1 MIKILPRYLLLWF
14 AQMVLFVLVPVLLF
28 YGGFIHMEKLR
39 SAALVKI
46 VEQNLENEMQNFEA
60 QVDTE
65 RFLSRLFRETYLTNR
80 LASAPAAFGE
90 LHARMNGL
98 FDYLLWDDADRFVSG
113 SISPDT
119 LPGNW
124 QMALQSFKKPFKHSD
139 KDIVTDDDEMTNLR
153 KMFGPQI
160 VLHTV
165 DNCVSERGEKLLWC
179 DSTGRRPLLWVGFR
193 LGYMAIVL
201 IKPENAAGTT
211 GLEYYLK
218 NRQPGSS
225 LFQLGFVKGN
235 NLISAKPLPDEHKEL
250 QKIIRHEMTP
260 GERLE
265 TAKAFY
271 YARVVEDDL
280 TLFAFVEKDSGVVPE
295 QAKAS
300 LAALLVFMLLL
311 PWVIVSGRAALRG
324 SGLKMSI
331 SRKLALLFVY
341 ANGLPLL
348 MLFFAGYD
356 FMHQKELALYDEIHQ
371 QGTHFLQ
378 NLDERFE
385 SEHALQIVNIQAGL
399 DKFRAD
405 VRQRGLNMENYR
417 ALVDKVY
424 SVVESR
430 GNVRFYLIASET
442 DIFGT
447 GDSLYVGD
455 KRQAL
460 VSEII
465 DSADLRRGDEKK
477 VLNSLGRFIMASL
490 NGRPPDPRSSTEV
503 ELIAESAMQK
513 PLIEVQHD
521 FIANNGKIDVWGMGT
536 NKSPACLNLIS
547 VNDDRQVDYMGIIN
561 WNPHVLESLYL
572 KRQFLSAN
580 RNIIDLQVGVIQEV
594 AGIFL
599 PEKFPDRKAM
609 EKRVR
614 SFTSKPCPS
623 REFVSIGTQTYLLMG
638 FTGRYLAN
646 YQLFGLYPV
655 EKVKSQISR
664 EKAGLFFAGL
674 VSLLIT
680 VILGQF
686 LAQSFLFP
694 LQKLYAGAD
703 AIRSRNF
710 ALRLPPLGRDE
721 FGEMAE
727 IFNTTMVDLEELQVA
742 GAIQE
747 HLLPRQMPD
756 CGHFRIF
763 GRIVSMGELGGDY
776 FDYFNTSEGRFSLLI
791 GDVAGRGA
799 GAALI
804 MAMAKAAIMQFS
816 DVVEKPQVLA
826 MRLHDLIQAAG
837 KRTRKTMIMQYL
849 NLNGIDGK
857 GIYTNAGGWPPLI
870 VNQNSGEVREITLPG
885 PMLGALKNPR
895 FDAVEIAL
903 QPGEALIFYSD
914 GVIEATNAAGEI
926 LGLARL
932 KQMVANCFAAD
943 PQRYFDRLLEAHRE
957 FVGATRAQDDMTL
970 LIAVF
975 DDQQHQVKTE
985 SDQAEVGAEAG

>member
-1 MIKILPRYLLLWF
+1 MKILPRYLLLWF
-14 AQMVLFVLVPVLLF
+14 AQIFLFVLIPVLLF
-28 YGGFIHMEKLR
+28 YGGFSHIEKLR
-39 SAALVKI
+39 STALVKI
-46 VEQNLENEMQNFEA
+46 VEQSLENEMQSFEA

-65 RFLSRLFRETYLTNR
+65 RFLSRLFRETYHANR
-80 LASAPAAFGE
+80 VASAALAFGE
-90 LHARMNGL
+90 LHARLNGS
-98 FDYLLWDDADRFVSG
+98 FDYLLWDDSDSFIGG
-113 SISPDT
+113 SIQPD
-119 LPGNW
+119 
-124 QMALQSFKKPFKHSD
+124 ALSGDWSLALNSLKKPFKKSD
-139 KDIVTDDDEMTNLR
+139 REVVADENEMTNLR
-153 KMFGPQI
+153 RMFGPQI

-193 LGYMAIVL
+193 LGYMAVILV
-201 IKPENAAGTT
+201 KPENAAGTA

-218 NRQPGSS
+218 YRQSEKSIFRP
-225 LFQLGFVKGN
+225 GFVKGQN
-235 NLISAKPLPDEHKEL
+235 WVAAQSLPDNPENL
-250 QKIIRHEMTP
+250 QKLIRHEMMP

-265 TAKAFY
+265 TDRAFY
-271 YARVVEDDL
+271 YARVIEDDL
-280 TLFAFVEKDSGVVPE
+280 TLFAFVEKAAGVVPE

-311 PWVIVSGRAALRG
+311 PWVVVSGRAALKG

-405 VRQRGLNMENYR
+405 VRQQGLNLENYR

-547 VNDDRQVDYMGIIN
+547 INDDRQVDYMGIVN
-561 WNPHVLESLYL
+561 WNPHVMENLYL

-580 RNIIDLQVGVIQEV
+580 RNIIDLKVGVIHEV

-599 PEKFPDRKAM
+599 PEKFPDRETM
-609 EKRVR
+609 VKRVR

-638 FTGRYLAN
+638 FTGRYLTN

-655 EKVKSQISR
+655 DKVKSQISR
-664 EKAGLFFAGL
+664 EKTGLFFAGL

-680 VILGQF
+680 IILGQF

-694 LQKLYAGAD
+694 LQKLYAGAE

-710 ALRLPPLGRDE
+710 ALRLPFLGRDE

-742 GAIQE
+742 GVIQE
-747 HLLPRQMPD
+747 HLLPRQMPE
-756 CGHFRIF
+756 CGRFRVF

-776 FDYFNTSEGRFSLLI
+776 FDYFNTSAGRFSLLI

-816 DVVEKPQVLA
+816 DVVEKPQILA
-826 MRLHDLIQAAG
+826 MRLHELIQAAG
-837 KRTRKTMIMQYL
+837 RRTRKTMIMQYL
-849 NLNGIDGK
+849 NLNGADGT
-857 GIYTNAGGWPPLI
+857 GVYTNAGGWPPLI
-870 VNQNSGEVREITLPG
+870 VNPRSGAVREITLPG
-885 PMLGALKNPR
+885 PMLGALNRPK
-895 FDAVEIAL
+895 FGAAEISL
-903 QPGEALIFYSD
+903 QPGEAVIFYSD
-914 GVIEATNAAGEI
+914 GVIEARNMAGEI

-932 KQMVANCFAAD
+932 KQMAVHCFDAE
-943 PQRYFDRLLEAHRE
+943 PQKYFDRLLEAHRE

-975 DDQQHQVKTE
+975 DDQQHTVDAKPAQADVVTE
-985 SDQAEVGAEAG
+985 AV

>member
-1 MIKILPRYLLLWF
+1 MKILPRYLLLWF
-14 AQMVLFVLVPVLLF
+14 AQMFLFVLIPILLF
-28 YGGFIHMEKLR
+28 YGGFSHIEKLR
-39 SAALVKI
+39 SDALIKI

-65 RFLSRLFRETYLTNR
+65 KFLSRIFRETYLVNR
-80 LASAPAAFGE
+80 VASAAFAFGE
-90 LHARMNGL
+90 LRTRLNGS
-98 FDYLLWDDADRFVSG
+98 FDYLLWDEADRFIGG
-113 SISPDT
+113 SIQ
-119 LPGNW
+119 PGKLAGDW
-124 QMALQSFKKPFKHSD
+124 QMALQSLKKPFKQSD
-139 KDIVTDDDEMTNLR
+139 RDIVADDDEMTNLR
-153 KMFGPQI
+153 RMFGPQI

-165 DNCVSERGEKLLWC
+165 DNCVSEQGEKLLWC

-193 LGYMAIVL
+193 HGYMAIILV
-201 IKPENAAGTT
+201 KPENAAGTA

-218 NRQPGSS
+218 HHQFESS
-225 LFQLGFVKGN
+225 LFWPGFVKGRN
-235 NLISAKPLPDEHKEL
+235 CVTAKPLPDAPESL

-280 TLFAFVEKDSGVVPE
+280 TLFAVVEKASGVVPG
-295 QAKAS
+295 QTRAN
-300 LAALLVFMLLL
+300 LAALLIFMLLL
-311 PWVIVSGRAALRG
+311 PWLVVSGRAAIKG
-324 SGLKMSI
+324 TGLKMSI

-348 MLFFAGYD
+348 MLFFTGYD

-385 SEHALQIVNIQAGL
+385 SEHALQIVNIRAGL
-399 DKFRAD
+399 EKFRAD
-405 VRQRGLNMENYR
+405 VRQQGLNIENYR
-417 ALVDKVY
+417 TLVDKVY

-430 GNVRFYLIASET
+430 GSVRFYLIASEAN
-442 DIFGT
+442 IFGT
-447 GDSLYVGD
+447 GDSLYFGD
-455 KRQAL
+455 RRQAL
-460 VSEII
+460 VPEII
-465 DSADLRRGDEKK
+465 DSADLKRGDEKK

-547 VNDDRQVDYMGIIN
+547 INDDRQVDYMCIIN
-561 WNPHVLESLYL
+561 WTPHVMENLYL

-580 RNIIDLQVGVIQEV
+580 RNIVDLQVGVIHED

-599 PEKFPDRKAM
+599 PEKFPDRQAM
-609 EKRVR
+609 KKRVR

-623 REFVSIGTQTYLLMG
+623 REFISIGTQTYLLMG
-638 FTGRYLAN
+638 FTGRYLTN

-655 EKVKSQISR
+655 DKVKTRISR
-664 EKAGLFFAGL
+664 EKADLFFAGL

-680 VILGQF
+680 IILGQF

-694 LQKLYAGAD
+694 LQKLYAGAE

-710 ALRLPPLGRDE
+710 SLRLPPLGRDE

-756 CGHFRIF
+756 CGRFRIF

-776 FDYFNTSEGRFSLLI
+776 FDYFNTSGGRFSLLI

-804 MAMAKAAIMQFS
+804 MAMAKAAVMQLS
-816 DVVEKPQVLA
+816 DVVEKPEILA
-826 MRLHDLIQAAG
+826 LRLHELIQAAG
-837 KRTRKTMIMQYL
+837 KRTQKTMIMQYL
-849 NLNGIDGK
+849 NLNGIDGT
-857 GIYTNAGGWPPLI
+857 GVYTNAGGWPPLI
-870 VNQNSGEVREITLPG
+870 INPHTGTVREITLPG
-885 PMLGALKNPR
+885 PMLGAMKKPR
-895 FDAVEIAL
+895 FGVAEIAL
-903 QPGEALIFYSD
+903 QPGEAVIFYSD
-914 GVIEATNAAGEI
+914 GVIEARNAADEI

-932 KQMVANCFAAD
+932 KQMVERCFAAD
-943 PQRYFDRLLEAHRE
+943 PEKFFAGLLEEHRK
-957 FVGATRAQDDMTL
+957 FVGATQAQDDMTL

-975 DDQQHQVKTE
+975 DDQQHSVQLEPAQTE
-985 SDQAEVGAEAG
+985 VVDGLS

>member
-1 MIKILPRYLLLWF
+1 MKILPRYLLLWL
-14 AQMVLFVLVPVLLF
+14 AQMVLFVLIPVLLF
-28 YGGFIHMEKLR
+28 YGGFSHMEKLR
-39 SAALVKI
+39 SSALLKI
-46 VEQNLENEMQNFEA
+46 LEQNLENEMQNFEA

-65 RFLSRLFRETYLTNR
+65 RFLSRLFRETYLASPV
-80 LASAPAAFGE
+80 ASASPAFSE
-90 LHARMNGL
+90 LHARMNGS
-98 FDYLLWDDADRFVSG
+98 FDYLLWNEADRFIDG
-113 SISPDT
+113 SMQPET
-119 LPGNW
+119 LAGDW
-124 QMALQSFKKPFKHSD
+124 QMALASLKKPFRHSD
-139 KDIVTDDDEMTNLR
+139 KDVVAEDDEMTNLR

-165 DNCVSERGEKLLWC
+165 DNCVSERGAKLLWC

-193 LGYMAIVL
+193 NGYTAVVL
-201 IKPENAAGTT
+201 IKPENAVGTT
-211 GLEYYLK
+211 GLEYYLEQRRSD
-218 NRQPGSS
+218 NS
-225 LFQLGFVKGN
+225 LLQSGFVKGHKVVA
-235 NLISAKPLPDEHKEL
+235 AKPLPDSPEQL

-280 TLFAFVEKDSGVVPE
+280 TLFAFVEKTSGVVPG
-295 QAKAS
+295 QTGAG

-311 PWVIVSGRAALRG
+311 PWLIFSGRAALNG

-385 SEHALQIVNIQAGL
+385 SEHALQIVNIRAGL
-399 DKFRAD
+399 DRFRAD
-405 VRQRGLNMENYR
+405 VRRQGLNLDNYR
-417 ALVDKVY
+417 ALVDKIY

-430 GNVRFYLIASET
+430 GNARFYLIASET

-447 GDSLYVGD
+447 GDSLYFGD
-455 KRQAL
+455 QRQAL

-477 VLNSLGRFIMASL
+477 VLNSIGRFIMASL

-521 FIANNGKIDVWGMGT
+521 FVANNGKIDVWGMGT

-547 VNDDRQVDYMGIIN
+547 VNDDRQVDYMGIVN
-561 WNPHVLESLYL
+561 WNPHVMENLYL

-580 RNIIDLQVGVIQEV
+580 RNIVDLQVGVIYEV

-599 PEKFPDRKAM
+599 PEKFPDRATM
-609 EKRVR
+609 VKRVR

-623 REFVSIGTQTYLLMG
+623 REFVDIGTRTYLLMG
-638 FTGRYLAN
+638 FTGRYLTN

-655 EKVKSQISR
+655 DKVKSQISR
-664 EKAGLFFAGL
+664 EKKGLFIAGL

-694 LQKLYAGAD
+694 LQKLYAGAE
-703 AIRSRNF
+703 AIRTRNF
-710 ALRLPPLGRDE
+710 SLRLPALGRDE

-756 CGHFRIF
+756 CGRFKIF

-776 FDYFNTSEGRFSLLI
+776 FDYFNTSAGRFSLLI

-816 DVVEKPQVLA
+816 DVVEKPQILA
-826 MRLHDLIQAAG
+826 MRLHELIQAAG
-837 KRTRKTMIMQYL
+837 RRTRKTMIMQYL
-849 NLNGIDGK
+849 NLNGADGT
-857 GIYTNAGGWPPLI
+857 GVYTNAGGWPPLI
-870 VNQNSGEVREITLPG
+870 VNPRSGAVREITLPG
-885 PMLGALKNPR
+885 PMLGALNRPK
-895 FDAVEIAL
+895 FGAAEISL
-903 QPGEALIFYSD
+903 QPGEAVIFYSD
-914 GVIEATNAAGEI
+914 GVIEARNMAGEI

-932 KQMVANCFAAD
+932 KQMAVHCFDAE
-943 PQRYFDRLLEAHRE
+943 PQKYFDRLLEAHRE

-970 LIAVF
+970 LIAIF
-975 DDQQHQVKTE
+975 GDQQHSVDAKPAQADVVTE
-985 SDQAEVGAEAG
+985 AV

>member
-1 MIKILPRYLLLWF
+1 MKILPRYLLLWF
-14 AQMVLFVLVPVLLF
+14 AQMFLFVLIPILLF
-28 YGGFIHMEKLR
+28 YGGFSHIEKLR
-39 SAALVKI
+39 SAALIKI
-46 VEQNLENEMQNFEA
+46 VEQNLENEMQRFEA
-60 QVDTE
+60 QADTE
-65 RFLSRLFRETYLTNR
+65 KFLSRLFRETYLTNR
-80 LASAPAAFGE
+80 VASAALAFGE
-90 LHARMNGL
+90 LHARMNVS
-98 FDYLLWDDADRFVSG
+98 FDYLLWNDADRFIGG
-113 SISPDT
+113 SIRPDA
-119 LPGNW
+119 LRGDW
-124 QMALQSFKKPFKHSD
+124 QMALRSLKKPFKHSD
-139 KDIVTDDDEMTNLR
+139 KDIVADDDEMTNLR
-153 KMFGPQI
+153 RMFGPQI

-193 LGYMAIVL
+193 HGYMAVIL
-201 IKPENAAGTT
+201 IKPENAVGTI

-218 NRQPGSS
+218 NRQFENS
-225 LFQLGFVKGN
+225 LFQPGFVKGSS
-235 NLISAKPLPDEHKEL
+235 LVSAKPLPDEPKDL

-265 TAKAFY
+265 TEKAFY

-280 TLFAFVEKDSGVVPE
+280 TLFAVVEKASGVVPG
-295 QAKAS
+295 QTKAG
-300 LAALLVFMLLL
+300 LAAMLVFMLLL
-311 PWVIVSGRAALRG
+311 PWLIVSGRAAIKG
-324 SGLKMSI
+324 TGLKMSI

-399 DKFRAD
+399 EKFRAD
-405 VRQRGLNMENYR
+405 VRRHGLNLHNYR
-417 ALVDKVY
+417 DLVDKIY

-430 GNVRFYLIASET
+430 GNVRFYLIASEA
-442 DIFGT
+442 DVFGT
-447 GDSLYVGD
+447 GDSLYFGD
-455 KRQAL
+455 RRQAL

-503 ELIAESAMQK
+503 ELVAESAMQK

-547 VNDDRQVDYMGIIN
+547 VNDDRQVDYMVIVN
-561 WNPHVLESLYL
+561 WSPHVMENLYL

-580 RNIIDLQVGVIQEV
+580 RNIVDLQVGVIQEV

-599 PEKFPDRKAM
+599 PEKFPDRETM
-609 EKRVR
+609 VKRVR

-623 REFVSIGTQTYLLMG
+623 REFVSVGTQTYLLMG
-638 FTGRYLAN
+638 FTGRYLTN

-655 EKVKSQISR
+655 DKVKTQISR
-664 EKAGLFFAGL
+664 EKADLFFAGL

-680 VILGQF
+680 IILGQF

-694 LQKLYAGAD
+694 LQKLYAGAE
-703 AIRSRNF
+703 AIRSRDF
-710 ALRLPPLGRDE
+710 ALRLPSLGRDE

-756 CGHFRIF
+756 CGRFRIF

-776 FDYFNTSEGRFSLLI
+776 FDYFNTSSGRFGLLI

-804 MAMAKAAIMQFS
+804 MAMAKAAVMQFA
-816 DVVEKPQVLA
+816 DVVEKPEVLA
-826 MRLHDLIQAAG
+826 LRLHELIQAAG
-837 KRTRKTMIMQYL
+837 KRTQKTMIMQYL
-849 NLNGIDGK
+849 NLNGIDGT
-857 GIYTNAGGWPPLI
+857 GVYTNAGGWPPLI
-870 VNQNSGEVREITLPG
+870 VNPYSGEVREITLPG
-885 PMLGALKNPR
+885 PMLGALKKPK
-895 FDAVEIAL
+895 FGVAEITL
-903 QPGEALIFYSD
+903 QPGEAVIFYSD
-914 GVIEATNAAGEI
+914 GVIEARNAAGEI

-932 KQMVANCFAAD
+932 KQMAAHCFAAD
-943 PQRYFDRLLEAHRE
+943 PEKFFAGLLEAHRE
-957 FVGATRAQDDMTL
+957 FVGGTRAQDDMTL

-975 DDQQHQVKTE
+975 ADQQRQE
-985 SDQAEVGAEAG
+985 SSDSAQAEVC